1 MPAPV
6 SFSAALSLPWLR
18 GCSVRTSEVMLHILQ
33 QPGMAHQ
40 LGVSFLRNARSA
52 VWSDLGNLDALSKA
66 EEAGILLHIHQLE
79 YVQDLQAIL
88 SVKYEV

>member
-1 MPAPV
+1 MRTIGEACGIPL
-6 SFSAALSLPWLR
+6 SALMHEL
-18 GCSVRTSEVMLHILQ
+18 LQ
-33 QPGMAHQ
+33 QPDMVHQ

-52 VWSDLGNLDALSKA
+52 VWSDIDALSKA
-66 EEAGILLHIHQLE
+66 EEASTLLRIFELE